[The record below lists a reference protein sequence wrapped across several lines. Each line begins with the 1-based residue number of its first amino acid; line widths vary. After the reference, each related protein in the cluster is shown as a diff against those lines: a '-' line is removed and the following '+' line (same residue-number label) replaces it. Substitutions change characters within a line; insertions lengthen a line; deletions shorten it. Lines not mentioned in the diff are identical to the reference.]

1 MADLNPIPFAGLAG
15 LDDPHLQTIEQ
26 AITVSDCWTDQNSVV
41 GRCAYRSALPGA
53 ITGSGVPQFFGRF
66 RPSSSSQ
73 RFVAVIGGNIYLI
86 VEATSETDS
95 DGSVTLLGTATFGV
109 TDNVCG
115 AQLGTDFYLANDLS
129 PATWVRIT
137 QDYTLHALLSL
148 PQAAVPTFTLSSLS
162 VITLHGLSTT
172 GSTLTIGA
180 SGVSNWDNLSG
191 PIGDVAIYTFASTF
205 NWSEI
210 TWLMVAC
217 SPETISG
224 GNGTFKVEIGTVGG
238 SYVPIAT
245 VSDPPNT
252 NGSPWVLYGNL
263 QGLDP
268 SILGAVNK
276 IRFTQLGPTTDPFSV
291 YGVMPI
297 PTAPEP
303 GTVNYYVTYFNSVT
317 GVESV
322 LSTALPVIYNNNGVV
337 FPTFLAGRW
346 NYNSFQNI
354 GIKSSNPDTQS
365 TSDNFN
371 KGIGLASPSASDF
384 ASVYTFNGTI
394 PVSAQF
400 PNADTVRLY
409 RSTAVGISLVGS
421 SVYSTDGTAANAKRA
436 DGSAWTTGTGTNSD
450 LPANVSYWQSSG
462 TTWAIT
468 DNTGP
473 TAAANLTYTAGGPGP
488 PATQMSAHA
497 GRLAVVFQNQVSI
510 SSFTPVGVTT
520 NPVPQWPP
528 VALIAADGWSFDVS
542 PAPTEIGLAIEGNG
556 DALYIGT
563 SEMVRSMSDV
573 TPDSPPFVILRRGVI
588 GRHAY
593 GFYEQSFFW
602 ASWDGV
608 YMCSN
613 QSSVVELTKLIRTYY
628 MQTFQPD
635 STVVMGYQDRKLF
648 VFKGTSYLRFDFVK
662 ERWSTGTIADSVV
675 VAHSWTDVQGI
686 QNNNFVVDTFSGGTI
701 TLASHTPDVGGAW
714 THMVAGSLAGT
725 ADVGALNNVRAHN
738 ALPDEA
744 AFYYNAATPL
754 SADYNVSM
762 QIYVASA
769 GVFSSPEICGRMLNS
784 LTVSG
789 GTYYGAYYNPNTGKW
804 VLEKAIGGSPTTLGT
819 FTQVLN
825 VGQTYGMKLVMVGNQ
840 ISLMIDNVIVI
851 GPVTDS
857 SISAANF
864 AGLQFFNN
872 NTNFSD
878 TTQMIGRNFTAGQ
891 GQFDRTRADQM
902 WFVPTSRFIGR
913 WQPNSCFR
921 DMQIGMDATTGAAI
935 PDWVYRTGFNTNYTA
950 ARAPGTINGIMLDAS
965 GPVQVQVSKVSQPIV
980 PVSARNLFT
989 TQTPGI
995 DECWFPGAPDL
1006 RGYKFSFQFSSGNA
1020 NVLRRAMFEGAIL
1033 EGTKGG

>member
-1 MADLNPIPFAGLAG
+1 MADLQPIPLAG
-15 LDDPHLQTIEQ
+15 FHALDNTHLIPLPE
-26 AITVSDCWTDQNSVV
+26 AIVCSDGWTDDDSMT
-41 GRCAYRSALPGA
+41 GRCGHRSALPSS
-53 ITGSGVPQFFGRF
+53 ITGSGTVQFFNRF
-66 RPSSSSQ
+66 RPSAQSQ

-86 VEATSETDS
+86 TEPTSETAS
-95 DGSVTLLGTATFGV
+95 DGSAALLMASAFGAS
-109 TDNVCG
+109 DQVCG
-115 AQLGTDFYLANDLS
+115 AQLNSSFYLVNNTT
-129 PATWVRIT
+129 PAVAYRIT
-137 QDYTLHALLSL
+137 SDYTIHALLSL
-148 PQAAVPTFTLSSLS
+148 PQAAVPTFTLSTLA
-162 VITLHGLSTT
+162 VIPLHGLSTT

-180 SGVSNWDNLSG
+180 SGVTGWDNISG
-191 PIGDVAIYTFASTF
+191 TIGNVAIYTFASTF
-205 NWSEI
+205 DWSEI

-217 SPETISG
+217 SPETLSG
-224 GNGTFKVEIGTVGG
+224 GGGTFKVEIGTVGG
-238 SYVPIAT
+238 SYVSIAT

-268 SILGAVNK
+268 TVLSAINK

-322 LSTALPVIYNNNGVV
+322 LSTALPVVYNNNGVV
-337 FPTFLAGRW
+337 FPTFLAGHW

-354 GIKSSNPDTQS
+354 GVKSSNPDTQS
-365 TSDNFN
+365 TSDEFN
-371 KGIGLASPSASDF
+371 KGIGLAHPTAADF
-384 ASVYTFNGTI
+384 ASVYTFTGTI
-394 PVSAQF
+394 PSAAQF

-421 SVYSTDGTAANAKRA
+421 SVYSTDGTAGNAKRA

-468 DNTGP
+468 DNTGSS
-473 TAAANLTYTAGGPGP
+473 ASANSTYQAGGPFP
-488 PATQMSAHA
+488 PSTQMTAYQ
-497 GRLAVVFQNQVSI
+497 GRLVSIYQNQVNI
-510 SSFTPVGVTT
+510 SSFTPVGVST
-520 NPVPQWPP
+520 NPVPEWPP
-528 VALIAADGWSFDVS
+528 IALIQADGWSFDVS
-542 PAPTEIGLAIEGNG
+542 PSPTEIGLCVNGDG

-563 SEMVRSMSDV
+563 SASVRSMSDV
-573 TPDSPPFVILRRGVI
+573 TPDSPTFTVLRRGVI
-588 GRHAY
+588 GRQAY
-593 GFYEQSFFW
+593 GYFEDKFFW
-602 ASWDGV
+602 CAWDGI
-608 YMCSN
+608 YMSAN
-613 QSSVVELTKLIRTYY
+613 QSNPTELSERIRTYY
-628 MQTFQPD
+628 LTEFLPD
-635 STVVMGYQDRKLF
+635 ASLVMAYQERKLF
-648 VFKGTSYLRFDFVK
+648 VFKGQNYLRYDFVK
-662 ERWSTGTIADSVV
+662 QRWSTGTIADSAV
-675 VAHSWTDVQGI
+675 VAHSWSDVTGV
-686 QNNNFVVDTFSGGTI
+686 QNNNFVVDTFTGGPI

-744 AFYYNAATPL
+744 AFYYNAAVPL
-754 SADYNVSM
+754 NADYNVSM

-769 GVFSSPEICGRMLNS
+769 GIYSSPEICGRMLNS

-789 GTYYGAYYNPNTGKW
+789 GTYYGAYYNPGTGKW
-804 VLEKAIGGSPTTLGT
+804 VLEKMLTGTPTTLGT
-819 FTQVLN
+819 FTQALT
-825 VGQTYGMKLVMVGNQ
+825 VGHTYQMELVMVGNQ
-840 ISLMIDNVIVI
+840 ISLMIDNVTVI

-857 SISAANF
+857 GISAANF

-891 GQFDRTRADQM
+891 GQFNRTRADQF
-902 WFVPTSRFIGR
+902 WFVSTDRFIGR

-921 DMQIGMDATTGAAI
+921 DMQIGTDTTTGSAI
-935 PDWVYRTGFNTNYTA
+935 PDWVYRTGFQMNNEPWTPKA
-950 ARAPGTINGIMLDAS
+950 IMLDSS
-965 GPVQVQVSKVSQPIV
+965 GPVQVQLSKVANAVV

-989 TQTPGI
+989 TQTPGL
-995 DECWFPGAPDL
+995 DECWFPGASDL
-1006 RGYKFSFQFSSGNA
+1006 RGYKISFQFTGA
-1020 NVLRRAMFEGAIL
+1020 NLVTLRRAMYEAEVL
-1033 EGTKGG
+1033 KGTKGG